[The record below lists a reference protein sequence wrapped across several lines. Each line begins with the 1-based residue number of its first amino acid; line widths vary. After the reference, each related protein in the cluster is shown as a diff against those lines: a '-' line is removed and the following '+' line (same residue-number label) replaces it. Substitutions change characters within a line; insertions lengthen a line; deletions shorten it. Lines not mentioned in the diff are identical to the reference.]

1 MYVCVNYDVLYVMI
15 DHTLYLVITVNCL
28 FAENVQQIINE
39 LSKKY
44 RFTFLI
50 SITIARPFDM
60 AYRTTVNRC

>member
-44 RFTFLI
+44 RLTSSRLQLLDHSTWPI
-50 SITIARPFDM
+50 GQL
-60 AYRTTVNRC
+60 